1 MISTIAVG
9 TDGSASATEA
19 VRMAADIARRFD
31 AKLVL
36 LSAFLESGRA
46 PRDRGG
52 DPAEVQWAFSS
63 SARVQEILARSE
75 AELKQDGIACSTLV
89 EEGDPAEVI
98 VRLAEECGA
107 DLLVIGNRGMHRRV
121 LGSVPNTVTHRAP
134 CSVLVAKTT

>member
-36 LSAFLESGRA
+36 VGAFLKSGKA
-46 PRDRGG
+46 PMDRGG

-63 SARVQEILARSE
+63 SARVQEILTRSE
-75 AELKQDGIACSTLV
+75 NELKQDGIACSTLV
-89 EEGDPAEVI
+89 DEGDPAEVI

-107 DLLVIGNRGMHRRV
+107 DLLVIGNRGMQRRV
-121 LGSVPNTVTHRAP
+121 LGSVPNTITHRAP